1 MDNDE
6 TLQRILELRV
16 NIERHNEIYY
26 GQNSSEISDSQ
37 YDLLMR
43 ELVELESHNPDLVTL
58 DSPTQRIGSP
68 PLQGFEEVQH
78 DIPMLSLGNAFNE
91 TELKSWHTRMG
102 SLLETNRFDMV
113 CELKFDG
120 LAVALTYENGIFTKG
135 ATRGNG
141 RRQKT
146 D

>member
-68 PLQGFEEVQH
+68 PLKGFEEVQH
-78 DIPMLSLGNAFNE
+78 DILYFYL
-91 TELKSWHTRMG
+91 
-102 SLLETNRFDMV
+102 V
-113 CELKFDG
+113 
-120 LAVALTYENGIFTKG
+120 
-135 ATRGNG
+135 
-141 RRQKT
+141 
-146 D
+146 